1 MRPDDNAAAN
11 STVDGARK
19 RIGHE
24 GSRFADRDDAQR
36 SSIQPGRNWRI
47 LSGAIDQM
55 VRRRGFNRAARD
67 GQKMM
72 LQ

>member
-11 STVDGARK
+11 SAVDGARK

-24 GSRFADRDDAQR
+24 RSSFADRDDAQR
-36 SSIQPGRNWRI
+36 SSIQPRRNCRI
-47 LSGAIDQM
+47 RSGAIDQV

-72 LQ
+72 FQ